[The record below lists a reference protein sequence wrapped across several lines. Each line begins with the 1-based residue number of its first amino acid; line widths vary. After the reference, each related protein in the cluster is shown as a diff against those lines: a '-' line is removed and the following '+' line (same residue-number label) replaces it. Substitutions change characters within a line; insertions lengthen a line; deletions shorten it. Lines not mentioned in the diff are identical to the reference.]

1 MIDSNGFRLNVG
13 IILTNQIGQLF
24 WGKRIGQDAWQF
36 PQGGV
41 DDGESI
47 EQALFRELHEE
58 IGLQVHEVQIIAQ
71 TRNWLTY
78 RLPRHLVRGHKQPL
92 CIGQKQKWFL
102 LRLIGSETS
111 IQFDHEDKPE
121 FDAWQWVNYW
131 YPLYQV
137 IAFKREVYR
146 KALTEFSPIMNGKYA
161 TRSHLDPLD

>member
-13 IILTNQIGQLF
+13 IILTNQTGQLF

-41 DDGESI
+41 DDDESI

-58 IGLQVHEVQIIAQ
+58 IGLQVHEVKIIAQ

-78 RLPRHLVRGHKQPL
+78 RLPRHLVRGNKQPL

-111 IQFDHEDKPE
+111 IQFDHEEKPE
-121 FDAWQWVNYW
+121 FDDWQWVNYW

-146 KALTEFSPIMNGKYA
+146 KALTEFSPIMNGKYG
-161 TRSHLDPLD
+161 TRSYLDPLD